1 MNFWMVQTG
10 MFRRYNLFSDS
21 GKPASLKVS
30 FMILSN
36 DIVPSRSFSPL
47 YILFDSIFLVFLLTR
62 LWIEKKKVA
71 FFFSLAGGI
80 LYFLV
85 DFLIFYL
92 ALMTRVI
99 TYGTTVLGPL
109 GVSGVLFWMSR
120 SYGITNFLLI
130 YLALRHDKSLLK
142 YSVIILRW
150 WLVAP
155 TLQEMDKSFSLITTS
170 RGTGSY
176 HYVMAIILLVGY
188 ALYLLYGAI
197 KKEKREN
204 ILYLNIVGILVQLG
218 WEASLLI
225 NGIRP
230 RNAAS
235 VKTRIIDSLIETNL
249 GRPYL
254 YFIVK
259 AISSH
264 FNEDGKKKNLNEKPN
279 S

>member
-1 MNFWMVQTG
+1 
-10 MFRRYNLFSDS
+10 
-21 GKPASLKVS
+21 
-30 FMILSN
+30 MILTN
-36 DIVPSRSFSPL
+36 DIIPSRSFSPF
-47 YILFDSIFLVFLLTR
+47 YILFDSIFLVFLLIR
-62 LWIEKKKVA
+62 LWIEKKRVA
-71 FFFSLAGGI
+71 FFFSLAGGV

-92 ALMTRVI
+92 ALKTRQI
-99 TYGTTVLGPL
+99 TCGNSVLGPL
-109 GVSGVLFWMSR
+109 GVGGVLFWMSR

-155 TLQEMDKSFSLITTS
+155 TLQERDKSFPLITTS

-176 HYVMAIILLVGY
+176 HYVMAIILLAGY
-188 ALYLLYGAI
+188 AFYLLYGAI

-204 ILYLNIVGILVQLG
+204 ILYLNIVGILVQFG

-230 RNAAS
+230 SNEAS
-235 VKTRIIDSLIETNL
+235 IKTRLIDSLIETNL

-259 AISSH
+259 AISNH
-264 FNEDGKKKNLNEKPN
+264 FKEDGSKKTMEKVNP
-279 S
+279 

>member
-1 MNFWMVQTG
+1 MNFWMAQTG

-21 GKPASLKVS
+21 GKPASLEVS

-71 FFFSLAGGI
+71 FFFSFAGGI

-109 GVSGVLFWMSR
+109 GVSSVLFWMSR

-264 FNEDGKKKNLNEKPN
+264 FNEDGKKKSLNEKSN

>member
-1 MNFWMVQTG
+1 M
-10 MFRRYNLFSDS
+10 
-21 GKPASLKVS
+21 LKS
-30 FMILSN
+30 A
-36 DIVPSRSFSPL
+36 IVKSSFSPKGFL
-47 YILFDSIFLVFLLTR
+47 RSFDTGWIRCLFILSYFR
-62 LWIEKKKVA
+62 LFFRKNPA
-71 FFFSLAGGI
+71 FFIFPGEKRGHEKRAAASSALLRVSPLAGPNC
-80 LYFLV
+80 
-85 DFLIFYL
+85 
-92 ALMTRVI
+92 AT
-99 TYGTTVLGPL
+99 
-109 GVSGVLFWMSR
+109 
-120 SYGITNFLLI
+120 
-130 YLALRHDKSLLK
+130 
-142 YSVIILRW
+142 
-150 WLVAP
+150 AP
-155 TLQEMDKSFSLITTS
+155 
-170 RGTGSY
+170 
-176 HYVMAIILLVGY
+176 IILLVGY

>member
-21 GKPASLKVS
+21 GKPASLEVC

-62 LWIEKKKVA
+62 LWIEKKEVA

-92 ALMTRVI
+92 ALKTRVI

-155 TLQEMDKSFSLITTS
+155 TLQEMDKSFSPITTS

-259 AISSH
+259 AISSNL
-264 FNEDGKKKNLNEKPN
+264 NEDGKKKSLNEKPN

>member
-1 MNFWMVQTG
+1 
-10 MFRRYNLFSDS
+10 MFRRYNLFGDS
-21 GKPASLKVS
+21 GKPASLEVC

-92 ALMTRVI
+92 ALKTRVI

-130 YLALRHDKSLLK
+130 YLALRHDKYLLK

-155 TLQEMDKSFSLITTS
+155 TLQEMDKSFSPITTS

-235 VKTRIIDSLIETNL
+235 FKTRIIDSLIETNL

-254 YFIVK
+254 NFIVK

-264 FNEDGKKKNLNEKPN
+264 FSEDGKKKNVNEKPN

>member
-1 MNFWMVQTG
+1 MVQTG

-21 GKPASLKVS
+21 GKPARLEVC

-71 FFFSLAGGI
+71 FCFSLAGGI

-92 ALMTRVI
+92 ALKTRVI

-155 TLQEMDKSFSLITTS
+155 TLQEMNKSFSPITTS

-197 KKEKREN
+197 KKEKRDN

-264 FNEDGKKKNLNEKPN
+264 FNEDGKKKSLNEKSN

>member
-21 GKPASLKVS
+21 GKPASLEVS

-142 YSVIILRW
+142 
-150 WLVAP
+150 
-155 TLQEMDKSFSLITTS
+155 
-170 RGTGSY
+170 
-176 HYVMAIILLVGY
+176 
-188 ALYLLYGAI
+188 
-197 KKEKREN
+197 
-204 ILYLNIVGILVQLG
+204 
-218 WEASLLI
+218 
-225 NGIRP
+225 
-230 RNAAS
+230 
-235 VKTRIIDSLIETNL
+235 
-249 GRPYL
+249 
-254 YFIVK
+254 
-259 AISSH
+259 
-264 FNEDGKKKNLNEKPN
+264 
-279 S
+279 